1 MATEPLISVI
11 DDDDSLRAALVR
23 LIRSI
28 GYAAKGFGSAEEF
41 LDSGVMPDCA
51 CIVTDIQMPGMSGID
66 LARTMAGQQS
76 TVPVIMITA
85 RTVPGLEEDALASGA
100 FCFLRKPIDTNV
112 LVKCLQ
118 DALKA

>member
-11 DDDDSLRAALVR
+11 DDDESLRAALVR

-28 GYAAKGFGSAEEF
+28 GYAARGFGSAEEF
-41 LDSGVMPDCA
+41 LASGVMADCS
-51 CIVTDIQMPGMSGID
+51 CVVTDIQMPGMNGIE
-66 LARTMAGQQS
+66 LARAITGQGS

-100 FCFLRKPIDTNV
+100 RCFLRKPLDTNV
-112 LVKCLQ
+112 LVKCLE
-118 DALKA
+118 DALKG